1 MTRFRA
7 AVCFGTSAFTA
18 LWLGACGNSADPG
31 ATNGGLSGSGG
42 SGTSTAGT
50 SSGGSGGSVSV
61 AGSNAAGATVGGTSS
76 AAGAGN
82 GGDNATGGG
91 GSSAG
96 GTAGGSAGGSGGG
109 GGGTLPEG
117 PFACS
122 MYLGAYLSMEWWNTG
137 QFEGKGDAAKVNND
151 NWELKW
157 HHHAHISEWR
167 KADSPFWLN
176 TGNPMDDAQGAPIQS
191 PCTTNPE
198 QPDRVVFLA
207 IDWELITEADWVAG
221 LTESVANIK
230 TKIPSAKRVD
240 IVELVKC
247 PNNMMCNPT
256 ADYGPGAND
265 SAPRQDCYVPP
276 YVDTAIEKV
285 IAAQPGYLAWGP
297 KLQMAMCNPAHDG
310 AHMTGDGNQ
319 QAAKDYAAYYL
330 QHL

>member
-7 AVCFGTSAFTA
+7 AFGLGTSALAAF
-18 LWLGACGNSADPG
+18 LLACSANEPG
-31 ATNGGLSGSGG
+31 AGNNPTGGVGTAGSTPMAGTTAGGSSSGGSTSAAGMTSGGSSGAANTGGSGG
-42 SGTSTAGT
+42 SGGVATAGGGAGGA
-50 SSGGSGGSVSV
+50 SGG
-61 AGSNAAGATVGGTSS
+61 
-76 AAGAGN
+76 
-82 GGDNATGGG
+82 TGGG
-91 GSSAG
+91 GGA
-96 GTAGGSAGGSGGG
+96 G
-109 GGGTLPEG
+109 GGGTLPPG

-122 MYLGAYLSMEWWNTG
+122 MYIGAYLTMEWWNTG
-137 QFEGKGDAAKVNND
+137 QFEGKGDAAKVNTD

-176 TGNPMDDAQGAPIQS
+176 TGNPMDDSQGAPIQS
-191 PCTTNPE
+191 PCTVNPE

-207 IDWELITEADWVAG
+207 IDWELVTEADWITG
-221 LTESVANIK
+221 LKESVANIK

-240 IVELVKC
+240 IVELVRC

-276 YVDTAIEKV
+276 YVDSAIDKV
-285 IAAQPGYLAWGP
+285 IAEQPGYLTWGP
-297 KLQMAMCNPAHDG
+297 KLQMAACNPAHDG

-319 QAAKDYAAYYL
+319 KAAKDYAAYYL
-330 QHL
+330 QHP